1 MKSNNGDTPMDA
13 QKIKK
18 QVSSGKITNTLDSEK
33 RADLINR
40 MVRSVIGGLI
50 GMALTS
56 LFGVVVFA
64 FVIKAFVSNDEMSY
78 QLLNSAITLVGTTLG
93 GVLGYFLGRNSNEN
107 PKD

>member
-1 MKSNNGDTPMDA
+1 MDA
-13 QKIKK
+13 QKTKK
-18 QVSSGKITNTLDSEK
+18 PVSPGKKITNTLDSEK

-40 MVRSVIGGLI
+40 MVKSVIGGLI

-64 FVIKAFVSNDEMSY
+64 FVIKAFVSSDEMSY

-93 GVLGYFLGRNSNEN
+93 AVLGYFLGRSSNEK
-107 PKD
+107 PEE